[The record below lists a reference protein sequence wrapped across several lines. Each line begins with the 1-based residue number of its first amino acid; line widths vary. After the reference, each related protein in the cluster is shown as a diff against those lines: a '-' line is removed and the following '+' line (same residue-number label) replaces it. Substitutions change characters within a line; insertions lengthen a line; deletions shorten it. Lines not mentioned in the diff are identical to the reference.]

1 MPVSR
6 HSGPTFRAFAKGA
19 CACGAVLAWV
29 TVPTADDSRLRAG
42 VLRLTL
48 VVQNVS
54 AGRLRVPRDG
64 VLVVLAD
71 RVVSGVVA
79 EWVTEGEREW
89 LGKDDLLLAAVDVA
103 VRGAVFEV
111 DALEQM
117 VELRARVEGHREGE
131 IVAKFAE
138 KEIWEAYD
146 LLPGGWWVRVN

>member
-1 MPVSR
+1 M
-6 HSGPTFRAFAKGA
+6 
-19 CACGAVLAWV
+19 
-29 TVPTADDSRLRAG
+29 
-42 VLRLTL
+42 
-48 VVQNVS
+48 QNVS